1 MANNT
6 LILGGLAASGSLFTA
21 EGVAFGSF
29 TGTNFEADS
38 IIANADARIDYIT
51 FLVNNDAA
59 RVADS
64 FATGSYNGAIYD
76 YVLLDAGVGCRT
88 GQFFVTQDDGNMH
101 FTDTSTKDVGGDS
114 TIPSISASFNG
125 DNVDVSIVNGSGYT
139 FKALVKRL

>member
-1 MANNT
+1 MANGNI
-6 LILGGLAASGSLFTA
+6 ILGGLAASGSLFTG
-21 EGVAFGSF
+21 ESITFGNF
-29 TGTNFEADS
+29 TSTNFEANS
-38 IIANADARIDYIT
+38 IIENANASIEYIT

-59 RVADS
+59 RVADNFSTSS
-64 FATGSYNGAIYD
+64 FNGAIYD

-125 DNVDVSIVNGSGYT
+125 DDVDVSIVNGAGYT